1 MPLSPRTLRPANNFT
16 PRSIS
21 GLALW
26 LDASDTTST
35 YTTDAGPVTAVSS
48 PLDISGCVGWWDAS
62 DAASITQSGGLVSQ
76 WNDKSG
82 QNNHA
87 TASGSAR
94 PTLTAGGL
102 NGRSVMTFDG
112 SANAM
117 TVAANSAFN
126 SSDLTYFIVFRQAS
140 AANKGVYTKLS
151 ATAGTLGFGFVVRSD
166 PQIWMLQKNAGSA
179 QVLTSTAN
187 PTTQAR
193 VYSVTSSTS
202 ATGHLDGVTAAAA
215 SGQSADHSLNQAVTI
230 GARASSEYLNGY
242 IAEIIHFNTAL
253 STADRAR
260 VEAYLAQRWGISGVH
275 AQATASSDPVGYWAD
290 KSGNARHLTQAT
302 SASRPTFLPTGISS
316 KPCLNFDGTDD
327 TIWRQPGLT
336 SDDLSILLVHQ
347 TNTLSGGITYE
358 FTHQGDVTNAQ
369 SVAGTGFQN
378 VAGLQVSATGSPAY
392 MCDIQRSFA
401 NVDTQGRS
409 GTAGDITA
417 NVPVIGTQCVSYSA
431 NTSAIRKQA
440 WTSGKGMPNSV
451 RFNCGGWSAIT
462 LGARRNSLST
472 GGINSPTVFLN
483 GRIAEVVAYSRY
495 ISDADRR
502 RLELYLARKWNVTL
516 AGAPT
521 VSHPEAQDWIDR
533 VYGNGGTVSSSTAS
547 AANDFCNSIDAAG
560 IRDRFYRLN
569 IFAGTGLNA
578 CLVPL
583 YLGPTSRGIRY
594 GNTTDTN
601 VGPFVSGDY
610 SEGAGLQSLASTKY
624 LNTGLATDAMP
635 ASVYESMHLSA
646 WHGPTQSTVSSPQL
660 LGVYNGTTDRW
671 SISIGV
677 STSSAL
683 SDQARLGKAN
693 ALSSTTT
700 IQGSR
705 PSAFLLA
712 TRTSATNLVLYRNA
726 VSDGVLSTSVTGIA
740 SSNLPF
746 YVFRT
751 NLSGTDFG
759 DPGVYA
765 MRMYSIGDDMTQQQV
780 ASFHAA
786 LSAFNTALGR
796 TA

>member
-1 MPLSPRTLRPANNFT
+1 VNTLCD
-16 PRSIS
+16 S
-21 GLALW
+21 L
-26 LDASDTTST
+26 
-35 YTTDAGPVTAVSS
+35 
-48 PLDISGCVGWWDAS
+48 
-62 DAASITQSGGLVSQ
+62 DAASL
-76 WNDKSG
+76 
-82 QNNHA
+82 
-87 TASGSAR
+87 
-94 PTLTAGGL
+94 
-102 NGRSVMTFDG
+102 
-112 SANAM
+112 
-117 TVAANSAFN
+117 
-126 SSDLTYFIVFRQAS
+126 
-140 AANKGVYTKLS
+140 
-151 ATAGTLGFGFVVRSD
+151 
-166 PQIWMLQKNAGSA
+166 
-179 QVLTSTAN
+179 
-187 PTTQAR
+187 
-193 VYSVTSSTS
+193 
-202 ATGHLDGVTAAAA
+202 
-215 SGQSADHSLNQAVTI
+215 
-230 GARASSEYLNGY
+230 
-242 IAEIIHFNTAL
+242 
-253 STADRAR
+253 
-260 VEAYLAQRWGISGVH
+260 
-275 AQATASSDPVGYWAD
+275 
-290 KSGNARHLTQAT
+290 
-302 SASRPTFLPTGISS
+302 
-316 KPCLNFDGTDD
+316 
-327 TIWRQPGLT
+327 
-336 SDDLSILLVHQ
+336 
-347 TNTLSGGITYE
+347 
-358 FTHQGDVTNAQ
+358 
-369 SVAGTGFQN
+369 
-378 VAGLQVSATGSPAY
+378 
-392 MCDIQRSFA
+392 
-401 NVDTQGRS
+401 
-409 GTAGDITA
+409 
-417 NVPVIGTQCVSYSA
+417 
-431 NTSAIRKQA
+431 
-440 WTSGKGMPNSV
+440 
-451 RFNCGGWSAIT
+451 
-462 LGARRNSLST
+462 
-472 GGINSPTVFLN
+472 
-483 GRIAEVVAYSRY
+483 
-495 ISDADRR
+495 
-502 RLELYLARKWNVTL
+502 
-516 AGAPT
+516 
-521 VSHPEAQDWIDR
+521 
-533 VYGNGGTVSSSTAS
+533 
-547 AANDFCNSIDAAG
+547 
-560 IRDRFYRLN
+560 RDRFYRLN
-569 IFAGTGLNA
+569 LFCGTGLNA

-583 YLGPTSRGIRY
+583 YRGPSLGGTQY